1 MSRDERIFVVEADQ
15 VIRSALGFILSED
28 RETYTF
34 SEIDDAV
41 AKADDVHPDVVLLGI
56 TQIERHGAT
65 LVADLIR
72 RLHDSR
78 IVLVANS
85 TAEPLAQAGLSQ
97 GAHAVIGKPI
107 TFDGVRGQVEAVLGA
122 RTDPRGSEPPQPAIA
137 PTQA

>member
-1 MSRDERIFVVEADQ
+1 MSSDERVFVIEADQ

-41 AKADDVHPDVVLLGI
+41 AKACDVHPDVVLLGI
-56 TQIERHGAT
+56 TQIERHGAG
-65 LVADLIR
+65 LVADLTH
-72 RLHDSR
+72 RLQGSR

-85 TAEPLAQAGLSQ
+85 VAEPLAQAGLSH

-107 TFDGVRGQVEAVLGA
+107 TFDGVRGQVAAVLAA
-122 RTDPRGSEPPQPAIA
+122 RPGTAAFAPAIV

>member
-1 MSRDERIFVVEADQ
+1 MSSDERVFVIEADQ

-41 AKADDVHPDVVLLGI
+41 AKAADVRPDVVLRGI
-56 TQIERHGAT
+56 AEIERHGAQ
-65 LVADLIR
+65 LVADLAR
-72 RLHDSR
+72 QMHDSR

-85 TAEPLAQAGLSQ
+85 VAEPLAQAGLNH

-107 TFDGVRGQVEAVLGA
+107 TFDGVRGQVDAVLAA
-122 RTDPRGSEPPQPAIA
+122 RPGTPSAPRPAIA
-137 PTQA
+137 STQA